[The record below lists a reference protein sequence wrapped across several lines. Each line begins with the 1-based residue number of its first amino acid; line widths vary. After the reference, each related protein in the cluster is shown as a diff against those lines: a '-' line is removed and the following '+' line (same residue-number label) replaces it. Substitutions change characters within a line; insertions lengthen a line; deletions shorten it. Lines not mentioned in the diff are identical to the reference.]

1 MKRIVTSVL
10 VMGLLAVILIRV
22 PQLPRVFGVDRE
34 EIFIYT
40 K

>member
-10 VMGLLAVILIRV
+10 VMGLLVVILIRV

-34 EIFIYT
+34 ERVIYT

>member
-1 MKRIVTSVL
+1 MKRIVKSIL
-10 VMGLLAVILIRV
+10 VVGLLAVILIRV

-34 EIFIYT
+34 DIYIYT

>member
-22 PQLPRVFGVDRE
+22 PQLSRVFGVDRE